1 LGHQLTP
8 ELQHALHASQSELEV
23 VDPSTNRHYV
33 IVAKERWLERTTV
46 DQAAVD
52 DHGGCGR
59 DCDSGDLWTEDKNR
73 RRAELVDRQIAGMLT
88 SDEEAELQVLQQQ
101 MRAYRDKVA
110 PLPLEDTRQLHAQ
123 LMEKAGRAQAR
134 KA

>member
-1 LGHQLTP
+1 MGFQLTP

-33 IVAKERWLERTTV
+33 IVAKDRWLNRTGA
-46 DQAAVD
+46 DQAAT
-52 DHGGCGR
+52 DHHGHRGG
-59 DCDSGDLWTEDKNR
+59 DSDSADLWTEDQSR
-73 RRAELVDRQIAGMLT
+73 RRAELVDRQIAGTLT
-88 SDEEAELQVLQQQ
+88 VDEEAELQLLQQQ

-123 LMEKAGRAQAR
+123 LMEKARQAQAR